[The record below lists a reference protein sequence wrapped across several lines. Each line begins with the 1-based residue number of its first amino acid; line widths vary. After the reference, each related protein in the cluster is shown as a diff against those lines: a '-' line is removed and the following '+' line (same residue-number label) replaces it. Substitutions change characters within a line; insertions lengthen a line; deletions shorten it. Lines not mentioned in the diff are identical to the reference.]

1 MPRAAPNQTNFT
13 AGELS
18 PRLEGRVD
26 IAKYFNGVK
35 KLENMIVLPHG
46 GAVRRGG
53 TNFVNTAKAGT
64 VRLIPFQFSIT
75 QAYILEFG
83 DQYIRFY
90 RNQAILGVESFS
102 SGFSTGFE
110 VEATSSE
117 ITSPY
122 LESELFQIQFAQSA
136 DVLYLV
142 HPNHEPRTLS
152 RISDTSW
159 ILAEVVTINGPY
171 LDQNTTATTITPG
184 ATTGAGITL
193 TATTAIFASTDVGR
207 LVRIDEGADF
217 GYAKIVGF
225 TSTTVV
231 TADVVDDFVS
241 VTGQT
246 TWRLG
251 AWSDTTGFPKTIAF
265 FEDRLVYAGS
275 NLQPQTVWGSKSGF
289 YDDFAPGVLDADP
302 YTYTIA
308 TDQVNQ
314 IQWMSPGKSLTIGTL
329 GGEFLMSASTR
340 LEAITPTNIK
350 IVRQSE
356 YGGADIMPVRS
367 AGVVLFVQR
376 STKKIRQF
384 VYQFESDTYIAP
396 DLTLLSEHITANGIV
411 EMDYQRDPD
420 SIIWMV
426 RKDGQLIGMTYE
438 RDQEVIAWH
447 RHIIGG
453 VSDVAGADA
462 QVESVA
468 VIPGPDNRDEVWLS
482 VKRFVNGSTF
492 RHLEVITKGR
502 DTITPVDDDDFF
514 VDGGLSF
521 NGSPATV
528 FSGLD
533 HLEGETVQ
541 ILADGA
547 PVPDKT
553 VSGGSITLLK
563 AASVVHVGF
572 NKSAIVKTLRLE
584 AGSAN
589 GTAQG
594 KIKRI
599 NKVNVRFFDTLGAKV
614 GPSEDKTDIIPF
626 RSTSDPMDSSPPRFT
641 GDKELPFP
649 SGYEKEG
656 EIVIRQD
663 QPLPMTVLSIM
674 PLVRTSG

>member
-26 IAKYFNGVK
+26 IAKYFNGLK
-35 KLENMIVLPHG
+35 KLENMIVLAHG
-46 GAVRRGG
+46 GATRRGG
-53 TNFVNTAKAGT
+53 TIHVDTAKAGK

-75 QAYILEFG
+75 QAYVLEFG

-90 RNQAILGVESFS
+90 RNQAALGGGAFSADFSNDFENVE
-102 SGFSTGFE
+102 TVTE
-110 VEATSSE
+110 VV
-117 ITSPY
+117 SPY
-122 LESELFQIQFAQSA
+122 LESELFQLQFAQSA
-136 DVLYLV
+136 DVLYIV

-152 RISDTSW
+152 RISDISW
-159 ILAEVVTINGPY
+159 TLAEVTTINGPY
-171 LDQNTTATTITPG
+171 LDQNLTTVTITPS
-184 ATTGAGITL
+184 AITGAGITL
-193 TATTAIFASTDVGR
+193 TASAATFVSTDVGR
-207 LVRIDEGADF
+207 LVRIDEGLDF

-241 VTGQT
+241 VTGQD
-246 TWRLG
+246 TWQLG
-251 AWSDTTGFPKTIAF
+251 AWSNTTGFPGTIAF

-275 NLQPQTVWGSKSGF
+275 IFQPQTVWGSKSGF
-289 YDDFAPGVLDADP
+289 YDNFAPGTNADDP
-302 YTYTIA
+302 YNYTIA
-308 TDQVNQ
+308 TDQVNA

-329 GGEFLMSASTR
+329 GGEFLMAASTR
-340 LEAITPTNIK
+340 NEAITPTNVK

-356 YGGADIMPVRS
+356 YGGANIMPVRA

-376 STKKIRQF
+376 STKKLRQF
-384 VYQFESDTYIAP
+384 IYQFESDSYLAP
-396 DLTLLSEHITANGIV
+396 DLTLLSEHITANGVV

-420 SIIWMV
+420 SIIWLV

-438 RDQEVIAWH
+438 RDQQVFAWH

-453 VSDVAGADA
+453 VSDAAGTDA

-468 VIPGPDNRDEVWLS
+468 VIPGSDNRDEVWLS
-482 VKRFVNGSTF
+482 VKRFVNGSTV
-492 RHLEVITKGR
+492 RQLEVITKGR
-502 DTITPVDDDDFF
+502 DTITPIDDDDFF
-514 VDGGLSF
+514 VDAGLTF
-521 NGSPATV
+521 DGSPATV

-553 VSGGSITLLK
+553 VSAGSITLDK

-572 NKSAIVKTLRLE
+572 NKSAIIKTLRLE
-584 AGSAN
+584 SGSAN
-589 GTAQG
+589 GTSQG

-599 NKVNVRFFDTLGAKV
+599 NKVNVRLFDTLGAKV
-614 GPSEDKTDIIPF
+614 GPTEDKTDIIPF

-649 SGYEKEG
+649 DGYNKEG

-674 PLVRTSG
+674 PLVRTNG

>member
-46 GAVRRGG
+46 GATRRGG
-53 TNFVNTAKAGT
+53 TIFVNTAKAGK
-64 VRLIPFQFSIT
+64 VRLIPFQFSISQT
-75 QAYILEFG
+75 YILEFG

-142 HPNHEPRTLS
+142 HPNHAPRTLS
-152 RISDTSW
+152 RLSDTSW
-159 ILAEVVTINGPY
+159 VLDEVTTINGPY
-171 LDQNTTATTITPG
+171 LDQNLSATTITPS

-193 TATTAIFASTDVGR
+193 TASTSTFVSTDVGR
-207 LVRIDEGADF
+207 LVRIDQGADF

-225 TSTTVV
+225 TSVTVV

-241 VTGQT
+241 TTGQT
-246 TWRLG
+246 TWQLG
-251 AWSDTTGFPKTIAF
+251 AWSDTTGFPSTISF

-275 NLQPQTVWGSKSGF
+275 LDQPQTIWGSKSGF
-289 YDDFAPGVLDADP
+289 YDNFTPGANADDA
-302 YTYTIA
+302 YNYTIA
-308 TDQVNQ
+308 TDQVNA

-329 GGEFLMSASTR
+329 GGEFLMAASTR
-340 LEAITPTNIK
+340 NEAITPTNVK

-356 YGGADIMPVRS
+356 YGGANIMPVRS

-376 STKKIRQF
+376 STKKLRQF
-384 VYQFESDTYIAP
+384 VYEFESDSYLAP
-396 DLTLLSEHITANGIV
+396 DMTLLSEHITGNGII
-411 EMDYQRDPD
+411 EMEYQRDPE

-453 VSDVAGADA
+453 VSDAQGTDA

-468 VIPGPDNRDEVWLS
+468 VIPGSDNRDEVWLS
-482 VKRFVNGSTF
+482 VKRLINGSTV

-502 DTITPVDDDDFF
+502 DTIDPADADDFF
-514 VDGGLSF
+514 VDAGLSF
-521 NGSPATV
+521 NGSPSTV

-553 VSGGSITLLK
+553 VLAGSITLLSS
-563 AASVVHVGF
+563 ASVVHVGF
-572 NKSAIVKTLRLE
+572 NKPAIIKTLRLE

-599 NKVNVRFFDTLGAKV
+599 NKVNIRLFDTLGAKV
-614 GPSEDKTDIIPF
+614 GPTEDKTDIIPF
-626 RSTSDPMDSSPPRFT
+626 RSTSDLMDSSPPRFS

-649 SGYEKEG
+649 SGYDKEG

-663 QPLPMTVLSIM
+663 QPLPLTVLSIM

>member
-13 AGELS
+13 AGEIS

-26 IAKYFNGVK
+26 IAKYFNGAK
-35 KLENMIVLPHG
+35 KIENMLVLSHG
-46 GAVRRGG
+46 GATRRGG
-53 TNFVNTAKAGT
+53 TNFVNEAKAGK

-75 QAYILEFG
+75 QAYVLEFG

-90 RNQAILGVESFS
+90 RNQAILGVTSFDAGFS
-102 SGFSTGFE
+102 SGFETS
-110 VEATSSE
+110 ATNSE
-117 ITSPY
+117 IASPY
-122 LESELFQIQFAQSA
+122 LEAELFQIQFAQSA

-142 HPNHEPRTLS
+142 HPNHEPRIVS
-152 RISDTSW
+152 RLSDTSW
-159 ILAEVVTINGPY
+159 TLTEVTTINGPY
-171 LDQNTTATTITPG
+171 LDQNTTATTITPT

-193 TATTAIFASTDVGR
+193 TASASLFVSTDVGR
-207 LVRIDEGADF
+207 LVRIDQGSDF

-225 TSTTVV
+225 TSDLIV

-241 VTGQT
+241 TTGQT
-246 TWRLG
+246 TWQLG
-251 AWSDTTGFPKTIAF
+251 AWSDTTGFPATIAF

-275 NLQPQTVWGSKSGF
+275 IFQPQTVWGSKSGF
-289 YDDFAPGVLDADP
+289 YDDFSPGVLDDDA

-308 TDQVNQ
+308 TDQVNA

-329 GGEFLMSASTR
+329 GGEFLMAASTR
-340 LEAITPTNIK
+340 NEAITPTNVK

-356 YGGADIMPVRS
+356 YGGANIMPVRS

-376 STKKIRQF
+376 STKKLRQF
-384 VYQFESDTYIAP
+384 VYEFESDSYLAP
-396 DLTLLSEHITANGIV
+396 DLTLLSEHITATGIV

-426 RKDGQLIGMTYE
+426 RKDGQLLGMTYE

-453 VSDVAGADA
+453 VSDALGADA

-468 VIPGPDNRDEVWLS
+468 VIPGSDGRDEVWLS
-482 VKRFVNGSTF
+482 VKRFVNSTTF
-492 RHLEVITKGR
+492 RHIEVITKGR
-502 DTITPVDDDDFF
+502 DTITPDDDDDFF
-514 VDGGLSF
+514 VDSGLSF
-521 NGSPATV
+521 DGSPATV

-547 PVPDKT
+547 PVPDKVVT
-553 VSGGSITLLK
+553 SGRVTLDK

-572 NKSAIVKTLRLE
+572 NKAAILGTLRLE

-599 NKVNVRFFDTLGAKV
+599 NKVNVRFFETLGAKV
-614 GPSEDKTDIIPF
+614 GPDEDTTDIIPF

-649 SGYEKEG
+649 SGYNKEG